1 MGRATALATL
11 VAGTLDI
18 AFAMILTLLF
28 GREIGAM
35 LRYVGSGPFPPA
47 TELGALGSLIGLL
60 THFALMAIMAGI
72 YIAFARRRRAL
83 LDRPLQ
89 WGTIY
94 GLATYFVMNWIVV
107 PLRFDADL
115 PPSLLSALTQLFAH
129 VVLVGIPIA
138 LVASR
143 TIRRRGFV

>member
-47 TELGALGSLIGLL
+47 AELGALGSLIGLL
-60 THFALMAIMAGI
+60 THFALMAIMAAI
-72 YIAFARRRRAL
+72 YIYLARRRRAL
-83 LDRPLQ
+83 LDHARATAELARR
-89 WGTIY
+89 TIPAPADRRRLER
-94 GLATYFVMNWIVV
+94 LATR
-107 PLRFDADL
+107 LRRRLAH
-115 PPSLLSALTQLFAH
+115 PGGPGVTPAAGTTLSATAAH
-129 VVLVGIPIA
+129 PETV
-138 LVASR
+138 
-143 TIRRRGFV
+143 